1 MNEKPFI
8 PTKHSMTNSNCDE
21 AKVVN
26 YYHYSLDTGMM
37 LVLSIM
43 CSINSVAYLIIFK

>member
-1 MNEKPFI
+1 MKLFI
-8 PTKHSMTNSNCDE
+8 PTKHATTNSNRDE
-21 AKVVN
+21 ANVVN
-26 YYHYSLDTGMM
+26 YYHYSLDTGMI